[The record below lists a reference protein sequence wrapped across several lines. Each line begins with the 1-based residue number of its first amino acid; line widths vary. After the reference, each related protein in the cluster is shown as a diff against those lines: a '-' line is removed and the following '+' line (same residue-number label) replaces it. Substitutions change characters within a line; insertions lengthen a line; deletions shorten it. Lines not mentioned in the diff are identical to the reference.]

1 MHVHIEPQTC
11 GDIRLQVLLTS
22 KLDTPDGSISELNNI
37 HEDAKMRYRE
47 LSLDKLPTTPFTRVQ
62 ISYIQLKCLVIDPRV
77 IANGV
82 AAEVEQAQAVGHR
95 SVADS
100 S

>member
-1 MHVHIEPQTC
+1 
-11 GDIRLQVLLTS
+11 
-22 KLDTPDGSISELNNI
+22 
-37 HEDAKMRYRE
+37 MRYRE

-62 ISYIQLKCLVIDPRV
+62 NSYIQLKCLVVDPRF

-95 SVADS
+95 AVTD
-100 S
+100 